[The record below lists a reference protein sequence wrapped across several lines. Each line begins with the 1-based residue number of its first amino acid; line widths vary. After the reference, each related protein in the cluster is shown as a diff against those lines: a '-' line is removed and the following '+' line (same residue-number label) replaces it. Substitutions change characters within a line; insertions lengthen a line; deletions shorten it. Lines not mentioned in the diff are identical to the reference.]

1 MLGDCYVT
9 CGVLGEGGFGRVL
22 IVKQRATGRVL
33 ALKIMR
39 KRALASGG
47 PLAVEQALRE
57 REVLIKLARQP
68 HPFIVRLH
76 HAFQDVANLYL
87 AMDYIGGGDI
97 FDLLQRY
104 GRVPLSYAVFA
115 GASLCLAL
123 EHVHSMGVLY
133 RDLKPENVLVAMSGH
148 LVLADFG
155 LAKCLV
161 SHGDRTTTLCGTP
174 AYMAPEMLRGEAY
187 GCEVDWWAF
196 GCVMYNLIAGR
207 DAFREDAMDK
217 LISRV
222 RRGDYEGH
230 RLDGVEHAGE
240 LIGALLQTNM
250 EQRIGAKGLRD
261 HPFFARIDFD
271 RLVSRS
277 LRPPC
282 IPSAE
287 LTELDT
293 ERGKSVHVS
302 RSPGRGELPGL
313 EARLDAAFSA
323 WSVTDAAGSSGAT
336 SPRDSGTHG
345 GGGSSSLAAPA
356 DEASEEMWGWGA
368 PPEDGTVSPERLSP
382 PARRWPGGMAV
393 DPTPALPPPLA
404 ETAAPLE
411 PTTDASRA
419 ALRAV
424 SIRAREAR
432 ERSLLTRRSRQ
443 PSSIKRDG
451 DLPSTWSADSV
462 ATPVDMQRELAPAL
476 RRWRERFVILYN
488 MAPTRDHAR
497 AQIDEIIGELIPD
510 TAGGIVQ
517 GGLNHL
523 TLQNSV

>member
-1 MLGDCYVT
+1 
-9 CGVLGEGGFGRVL
+9 
-22 IVKQRATGRVL
+22 
-33 ALKIMR
+33 
-39 KRALASGG
+39 
-47 PLAVEQALRE
+47 
-57 REVLIKLARQP
+57 
-68 HPFIVRLH
+68 
-76 HAFQDVANLYL
+76 
-87 AMDYIGGGDI
+87 
-97 FDLLQRY
+97 
-104 GRVPLSYAVFA
+104 
-115 GASLCLAL
+115 
-123 EHVHSMGVLY
+123 
-133 RDLKPENVLVAMSGH
+133 
-148 LVLADFG
+148 
-155 LAKCLV
+155 
-161 SHGDRTTTLCGTP
+161 
-174 AYMAPEMLRGEAY
+174 
-187 GCEVDWWAF
+187 
-196 GCVMYNLIAGR
+196 
-207 DAFREDAMDK
+207 
-217 LISRV
+217 
-222 RRGDYEGH
+222 
-230 RLDGVEHAGE
+230 
-240 LIGALLQTNM
+240 M
-250 EQRIGAKGLRD
+250 EQRIGANGLRD

-336 SPRDSGTHG
+336 SPRDSSTHG

-393 DPTPALPPPLA
+393 DPTPALPLRLSPRRPPL
-404 ETAAPLE
+404 
-411 PTTDASRA
+411 
-419 ALRAV
+419 
-424 SIRAREAR
+424 
-432 ERSLLTRRSRQ
+432 
-443 PSSIKRDG
+443 SSN
-451 DLPSTWSADSV
+451 
-462 ATPVDMQRELAPAL
+462 L

-488 MAPTRDHAR
+488 MPPTRDHAR

-517 GGLNHL
+517 GGVNHL